1 MSPIATA
8 IHWHCLPD
16 VDAVARHATDLILHS
31 ATAAINM
38 RGSFRLVLAGG
49 RTPAAIYRLLATR
62 QAGWANW
69 QLYFGDERCLPV
81 THEDRNSRMAG
92 MAWLDHGAVPAD
104 NIHPIPAELGAE
116 SAAVRYGAVIQKAR
130 PFDLVLLGMG
140 EDGHTASLFP
150 GQHHPDTETVHAIHN
165 APKPPSDRVSL
176 SRTSLSDSRDVI
188 VLITGAGKRAAVRR
202 WQAGEAL
209 PIAGITALHRVTVLL
224 DEAAAS

>member
-1 MSPIATA
+1 MSPTATTA
-8 IHWHCLPD
+8 HWQRLAD
-16 VDAVARHATDLILHS
+16 IDAVALRATDLILHS
-31 ATAAINM
+31 ATAAIKT

-62 QAGWANW
+62 QADWANW
-69 QLYFGDERCLPV
+69 RLYFGDERCLPV
-81 THEDRNSRMAG
+81 THEERNSRMAG

-116 SAAVRYGAVIQKAR
+116 AAAERYGAVIQKAR

-150 GQHHPDTETVHAIHN
+150 GQCHPDTEAVHAVHN
-165 APKPPSDRVSL
+165 APKPPPDRVSL

-188 VLITGAGKRAAVRR
+188 VLVTGAGKRAAVQR
-202 WQAGEAL
+202 WQAGEVL

-224 DEAAAS
+224 DAAAAS